1 MEQEKRKLRV
11 TDLIFDGIEKIGSE
25 YDFTVLTA
33 GRALQIQAGLLPF
46 SRSGGKSCVE
56 MAIEEIIE
64 GKVKIKPK
72 DEEPSLE

>member
-1 MEQEKRKLRV
+1 MEHEKQRLRL

-33 GRALQIQAGLLPF
+33 SRALQIQAGLMPF
-46 SRSGGKSCVE
+46 SRSGGKGSLE
-56 MAIEEIIE
+56 MAMEEIIE
-64 GKVKIKPK
+64 GKVEIRPT

>member
-1 MEQEKRKLRV
+1 MEHERRRHRL
-11 TDLIFDGIEKIGSE
+11 TDLIFDGIEKTGSE

-33 GRALQIQAGLLPF
+33 SRALQIQAGLLPF
-46 SRSGGKSCVE
+46 SRSGSKGCLE

-64 GKVKIKPK
+64 GKVEIRPK